1 MRILFAEDDRALR
14 STVSRGLREAG
25 HTVEQ
30 AATGT
35 IARDLAATGAFDAI
49 ILDILLPGVDGLV
62 VCREIRGRGD
72 RVPIL
77 MLTALDA
84 VDQRIAGLDA
94 GADDYLT
101 KPFDFGELH
110 ARLRAIVRRHTEPET
125 TRATVGDLTLDPSR
139 REARR
144 GSRAIP
150 LTAREF
156 TFLAYL
162 MANAG
167 RVVTRADLHRA
178 VWGDA
183 PAPYSN
189 IIDVYVS
196 RLRRKIDGGERVA
209 LLSTVRGAGFMV
221 SAPEPD
227 VRSPARRRA

>member
-25 HTVEQ
+25 HAVEQ

-35 IARDLAATGAFDAI
+35 SARELAASGAFDAI
-49 ILDILLPGVDGLV
+49 ILDILLPGMDGLD
-62 VCREIRGRGD
+62 VCREIRARGD

-77 MLTALDA
+77 MLTALDS

-94 GADDYLT
+94 GADDYLP

-110 ARLRAIVRRHTEPET
+110 ARLRAIVRRYDEPET
-125 TRATVGDLTLDPSR
+125 ARVTVGDLVLDHGR

-144 GSRAIP
+144 GNRTIP

-156 TFLAYL
+156 AFLGHL
-162 MANAG
+162 MAHAG
-167 RVVTRADLHRA
+167 RVVARADLHRA

-183 PAPYSN
+183 PVPYSN

-209 LLSTVRGAGFMV
+209 LLSTVRGAGFMI
-221 SAPEPD
+221 SAPEPEM
-227 VRSPARRRA
+227 RAPARRRA